1 MPAPYWDT
9 GVPLRHHP
17 RLHGH
22 TTCDVAIVGGGITG
36 LTAAYLLS
44 RAGRSVVLLER
55 SALDSADSGAT
66 TAHLTCVTDTR
77 LSALVKSFGRDHA
90 QAVWD
95 AGMAAIAVI
104 DDIIRAERID
114 CHFAWVPGYLHAPIH
129 SDTGQREVEDLRR
142 EAELAADLGFD
153 AFFVERAP
161 FVNQPAVEFTGQARF
176 HPRLYMKGLIG
187 AIERAGGRIHEDS
200 AVEAIE
206 DDPLVVVTADGRIA
220 CEHVIVATHNPVPGK
235 AGFLRTTL
243 LQTKLA
249 LYSTYAVAGQVQRG
263 RVPDALFW
271 DTGDPYRYIRLD
283 QQNGHDIVIY
293 GGEDHKTGQADDLAS
308 KFETLASAM
317 RALVPGIAIT
327 NQWSGQVIETADG
340 LPYIGE
346 IAKRQYVATGFSG
359 NGMTF
364 GTLGAV
370 MAVDA
375 VDDRQN
381 PWRELFDVDRTKIR
395 GGLWDYLRENK
406 DYPYYLIRDRFA
418 GPDGRS
424 ARAIRRGS
432 GMVLDVNGHRVAA
445 YRGDD
450 GVVMMKSA
458 VCTHMGCYVHWNNA
472 EGTWDCPCHGSRFHA
487 TGEVLAGPA
496 TEPLN
501 DVDANDA
508 KTDAG
513 AQTKKVS

>member
-17 RLHGH
+17 RLHGS
-22 TTCDVAIVGGGITG
+22 TSCDVVIVGGGITG

-44 RAGRSVVLLER
+44 RAGRKVVLLER
-55 SALDSADSGAT
+55 SALDSVDSGAT

-77 LSALVKSFGRDHA
+77 LSELVSSFGRDHA

-95 AGMAAIAVI
+95 AGLAAIAVI
-104 DDIIRAERID
+104 DDIVRTERID
-114 CHFAWVPGYLHAPIH
+114 CHFAWVPGYLHAPMQGETTDRDI
-129 SDTGQREVEDLRR
+129 EDLRK
-142 EAELAADLGFD
+142 EADVAADLGFD

-176 HPRLYMKGLIG
+176 HPRLYLKGLIG

-200 AVEAIE
+200 PVEDIE
-206 DDPLVVVTADGRIA
+206 DDPLVVVTPDGRVT
-220 CEHVIVATHNPVPGK
+220 CEHVIIATHNPVPGK

-249 LYSTYAVAGQVQRG
+249 LYSSYAVAGQVQRG

-271 DTGDPYRYIRLD
+271 DTGDPYRYIRID
-283 QQNGHDIVIY
+283 RQNGHDTVIY
-293 GGEDHKTGQADDLAS
+293 GGEDHKTGQADDPAS
-308 KFETLASAM
+308 RFETLSAAL
-317 RALVPGIAIT
+317 RALVPGITIT

-346 IAKRQYVATGFSG
+346 IAARQFLATGYSG

-364 GTLGAV
+364 GTLSAV
-370 MAVDA
+370 MAA
-375 VDDRQN
+375 DRIEGRPN
-381 PWRELFDVDRTKIR
+381 PWRDLFDVDRTKVR

-418 GPDGRS
+418 GPDGKS
-424 ARAIRRGS
+424 VRAIRRGS
-432 GMVLDVNGHRVAA
+432 GMVLDVSGHRVAA

-450 GVVMMKSA
+450 GTVTMKSA

-472 EGTWDCPCHGSRFHA
+472 ESTWDCPCHGSRFQP
-487 TGEVLAGPA
+487 TGEVLSGPA
-496 TEPLN
+496 TAPLN
-501 DVDANDA
+501 DVDAARDDR
-508 KTDAG
+508 KS
-513 AQTKKVS
+513 KVS